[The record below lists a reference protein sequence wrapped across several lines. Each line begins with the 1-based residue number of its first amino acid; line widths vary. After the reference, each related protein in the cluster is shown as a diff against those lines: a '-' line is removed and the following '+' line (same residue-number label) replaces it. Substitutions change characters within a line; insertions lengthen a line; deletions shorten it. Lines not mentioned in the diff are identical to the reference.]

1 MTDIIQNLK
10 DVISSIKIKSLNYAE
25 LDVLLKSLQKL
36 KDTKLVEIIE
46 TLDNKIGET
55 NALHDSKEI
64 NYLQDKFS
72 NVKSNTWWEN
82 SNTDVGLFLD
92 FGNVWGVDYDSSID
106 ESNKIRSSTGVTLNW
121 LSPIGPLN
129 FVISQNLSKADTD
142 VTESFTF
149 NLGTTF

>member
-92 FGNVWGVDYDSSID
+92 FANVWGVDYDSSLD
-106 ESNKIRSSTGVTLNW
+106 DSNKLRSSTGVTLNYI
-121 LSPIGPLN
+121 SPIGPLS
-129 FVISQNLSKADTD
+129 FVFSQNLSKADTD
-142 VTESFTF
+142 KTESFSF

>member
-72 NVKSNTWWEN
+72 NVKSNTW
-82 SNTDVGLFLD
+82 
-92 FGNVWGVDYDSSID
+92 
-106 ESNKIRSSTGVTLNW
+106 
-121 LSPIGPLN
+121 
-129 FVISQNLSKADTD
+129 
-142 VTESFTF
+142 
-149 NLGTTF
+149 